1 MIGNRTESAVHGIFA
16 PDITLFLHAKIA
28 IPCRHTAKAGKNT
41 FPSTENLLVPAA
53 QELTDSGIIP
63 RYA

>member
-1 MIGNRTESAVHGIFA
+1 MIGNRAENAAHGIFA
-16 PDITLFLHAKIA
+16 PDVTLFLHAKIA
-28 IPCRHTAKAGKNT
+28 IPCRYTAKSCKNT
-41 FPSTENLLVPAA
+41 FPSTEKLLVPAA

>member
-1 MIGNRTESAVHGIFA
+1 MIGNRAKSPAHGIFA

-28 IPCRHTAKAGKNT
+28 ILCRHTAKSCKNT